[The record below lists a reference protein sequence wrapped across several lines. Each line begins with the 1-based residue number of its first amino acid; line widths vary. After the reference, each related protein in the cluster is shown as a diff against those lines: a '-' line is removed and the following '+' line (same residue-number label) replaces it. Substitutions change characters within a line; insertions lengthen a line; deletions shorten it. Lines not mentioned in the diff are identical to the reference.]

1 MDNLGLYEREGHYD
15 AFTDLLF
22 NALLGF
28 AFMFFIAFLLIN
40 PDAEAGKVELKAEF
54 IITVAWPDRHPDD
67 IDTYVQDPVGNIVWY
82 NWKEAGLMHLDR
94 DDRGNYRDTI
104 LVKGKPVASPLNQET
119 VTLRGIVAGEYTVN
133 IFHFLATSTDA
144 VPVSIKVEKINPS
157 VSVVYYDT
165 LELDHRG
172 HERTAVRFRVSSD
185 GSIENTSF
193 RQKSLAREV
202 HKE

>member
-1 MDNLGLYEREGHYD
+1 MGGDRLFDREQHFD

-40 PDAEAGKVELKAEF
+40 PDAEAGKVNVNAEF
-54 IITVAWPDRHPDD
+54 IITVSWPDKHPDD

-82 NWKEAGLMHLDR
+82 HKKEAGLMHLDR

-104 LVKGKPVASPLNQET
+104 LVKGKVVTNPLNQET

-133 IFHFLATSTDA
+133 IFHFLATSTNPVA
-144 VPVSIKVEKINPS
+144 VSVKVEKINPS
-157 VSVVYYDT
+157 VTVIYYET
-165 LELDHRG
+165 LELDHKG
-172 HERTAVRFRVSSD
+172 QERTVIRFEIAPD
-185 GSIENTSF
+185 GSIANTSF
-193 RQKSLAREV
+193 REKSLVRQV
-202 HKE
+202 RKG